1 MTRLPITPR
10 PALNNNSRR
19 PTAARPASLGLLM
32 HSSVA
37 EPNQL
42 RSYLRLQ
49 RVEAISSAIEAT
61 SKKPSQK
68 PLKPYLHSH
77 QRAIRRAMSLTISE
91 AIEAI
96 KQLLR
101 SSQKASPVL
110 SIKLS

>member
-37 EPNQL
+37 GPNQL

-49 RVEAISSAIEAT
+49 RVEAISSAIDET

-68 PLKPYLHSH
+68 PLKPF
-77 QRAIRRAMSLTISE
+77 T
-91 AIEAI
+91 AIEEPFDVLYY
-96 KQLLR
+96 KP
-101 SSQKASPVL
+101 SQKL
-110 SIKLS
+110 LKLSNSF